1 MKSAH
6 DIIGE
11 AVQRLRA
18 LATNPQREAR
28 LLIAHVLRT
37 SYEDV
42 FFADDRLLTE
52 EEERTFNTLLQRR
65 LNHEP
70 ISKIMEYREFWSLPF
85 RVTANTLDPRPDSE
99 IMIESVLASC
109 TDKAQHLRILD
120 LGTGTGCLLLS
131 LLHEYPNA
139 WGVGVDRSE
148 AASFI
153 AQENAIRLGL
163 ENRCA
168 FIVGHWGEALAS
180 SFDIIVS
187 NPPYI
192 GRNETL
198 PPEVAY
204 DPEIALFAGEDGL
217 SCYRALADEIPRLA
231 TPGSKIFLEMGDGQF
246 DAINT
251 IFSFA
256 FHMRIAQD
264 LNKKERCFIFCAY
277 PVPVD

>member
-1 MKSAH
+1 MKSTH

-11 AVQRLRA
+11 AVQGLRA

-28 LLIAHVLRT
+28 LLIAHVLTT

-148 AASFI
+148 AASSI

-180 SFDIIVS
+180 PFDIIVS

-192 GRNETL
+192 GRNEAL

-217 SCYRALADEIPRLA
+217 SCYQALADQIPRLT
-231 TPGSKIFLEMGDGQF
+231 TPGSKIFLEMGDGQV

-256 FHMRIAQD
+256 FHIRVAQD
-264 LNKKERCFIFCAY
+264 LNKKERCFIFCAH

>member
-1 MKSAH
+1 MKTAH

-11 AVQRLRA
+11 AVQRLWD
-18 LATNPQREAR
+18 LATNPRREAR

-52 EEERTFNTLLQRR
+52 EEERTFKALLQRR

-99 IMIESVLASC
+99 IIVESVLASYK
-109 TDKAQHLRILD
+109 DKAQHLRILD

-148 AASFI
+148 AASSI

-217 SCYRALADEIPRLA
+217 SCYRALADQIPRLA
-231 TPGSKIFLEMGDGQF
+231 TPESKIFLEMGDGQF

-256 FHMRIAQD
+256 FHMRIAHD